1 MWPKDNIE
9 SIRWW
14 CLSWHHPSPC
24 IIVLPY
30 YSTLLYY
37 RITLL
42 YCITVLL
49 YFIVLPY
56 YSTLL
61 YYRITLLYCI
71 TVLYYF
77 VFLVRWRVLLYN
89 NPLSYLYPSP
99 LLSEALEF
107 VYLSVAIGF
116 EISTCSVHFLWRFA
130 LSKSVPSSVRDN
142 DRKFPHFCRLF
153 RHALLCALIN
163 GRQLFVNV
171 LMCSIRCFI
180 PSSCQQLSSLCH
192 AITLVSA
199 H

>member
-1 MWPKDNIE
+1 MAFFLALIL
-9 SIRWW
+9 I
-14 CLSWHHPSPC
+14 HYPSPC
-24 IIVLPY
+24 VI
-30 YSTLLYY
+30 
-37 RITLL
+37 
-42 YCITVLL
+42 ITVLRTL
-49 YFIVLPY
+49 LRISCSVKGFVI
-56 YSTLL
+56 YST
-61 YYRITLLYCI
+61 
-71 TVLYYF
+71 
-77 VFLVRWRVLLYN
+77 
-89 NPLSYLYPSP
+89 PSYLYPSP
-99 LLSEALEF
+99 LLSKALEF

-116 EISTCSVHFLWRFA
+116 EISTFSVHFLWRFA

>member
-1 MWPKDNIE
+1 MIDIKNLDFTCAFCRNCNLLCDPKIT
-9 SIRWW
+9 
-14 CLSWHHPSPC
+14 LSRFGDGVCPGIILHH
-24 IIVLPY
+24 V
-30 YSTLLYY
+30 LLYY

-42 YCITVLL
+42 YCI
-49 YFIVLPY
+49 
-56 YSTLL
+56 S
-61 YYRITLLYCI
+61 
-71 TVLYYF
+71 VLYYF

-116 EISTCSVHFLWRFA
+116 EISTFSVHFLWRFA